1 MNVNEWGECAL
12 CGDRHLSMLTCHEAT
27 LGEYGPFRTVER
39 LRIYKSTWDLKS
51 VLGMLER
58 KGIPPNHVVK
68 AMSRLW
74 KWARVPAERLGGA
87 LVIIFVLDRQ

>member
-1 MNVNEWGECAL
+1 MKVNEYGECVL
-12 CGDRHLSMLTCHEAT
+12 CGDAHSGLLTCHEAT

-39 LRIYKSTWDLKS
+39 LRIYKSSWDLKS
-51 VLGMLER
+51 VLGMLEH
-58 KGIPPNHVVK
+58 KGIPPARVVK
-68 AMSRLW
+68 AMSRMW